1 MADTES
7 QEKASITT
15 FYYAIEKGA
24 SLDPFSPDDKGLVN
38 AIKQI
43 YPDAFSNNN
52 SWYYSFLKQA
62 KALLGWM
69 GHREGS
75 SDASYKYARWG
86 SGGKSDSVSEIPQN
100 KKTDIYDWIWE
111 SFTTEQK
118 KLFGAKP
125 SKDSWNTTDVYLV
138 KSDKEHEIKNT
149 IDNIIRNQIS
159 IDSQD
164 AHEMELASIN
174 RYLAYQTKQK
184 NLIGISLKETDF
196 GDPKVTETNIQALSN
211 DIQGTDAEITNTDGL
226 KTWMEVIEGKGS
238 SGIDFKGNSLTY
250 EAKFNIA
257 NYIKKYKYES
267 KVSSLENHATEPR
280 DLVIG
285 ASGKYTTASARNGSV
300 PVPKMSKIVKKY
312 SGEDINYNIPG
323 KTEDFSKEQIEYWQK
338 YFLELKQDA
347 TIKKTFGKLSIQLNG
362 KTATYTPKDFIAV
375 CAKIDST
382 YKSKTLGF
390 PLKFRSKLRILRYIK
405 CFVKA
410 QKEGNFNDLIAEMYF
425 ASAKVNM
432 TDEDLS
438 GPFIKIQ

>member
-69 GHREGS
+69 GHKEGS

-111 SFTTEQK
+111 SFTPEQK

-211 DIQGTDAEITNTDGL
+211 DIQGTDAEITNADGL

-312 SGEDINYNIPG
+312 SGEDINYNIPA
-323 KTEDFSKEQIEYWQK
+323 KTEDFSKEQIKYWQK
-338 YFLELKQDA
+338 YFSELKQDA

-362 KTATYTPKDFIAV
+362 KTTTYTPEDFISV